1 MKELLARRKAH
12 LIFPSAFLLA
22 LVFEI
27 TIGLMAGQTVL
38 NALWNAISAIKPI
51 DYVMF
56 AGFWYMC
63 AVHRPR
69 DDWDSTLTSLNLFR
83 TEQ

>member
-1 MKELLARRKAH
+1 MKELLAKRKAH
-12 LIFPSAFLLA
+12 LIFPCAFLLA

-38 NALWNAISAIKPI
+38 GAVWNAISSIKPI

-63 AVHRPR
+63 AMHRPR
-69 DDWDSTLTSLNLFR
+69 DDWDSPLTSLNLFR
-83 TEQ
+83 TQK

>member
-1 MKELLARRKAH
+1 MKELLAKRKAH

-22 LVFEI
+22 VVFEI
-27 TIGLMAGQTVL
+27 TIGLMSGQTVFA
-38 NALWNAISAIKPI
+38 ALWNAISAIKPI

-56 AGFWYMC
+56 AAFWYMC

-69 DDWDSTLTSLNLFR
+69 DDWGSTLTSLNLFR
-83 TEQ
+83 TEK